1 MKLELY
7 TNYSDTKRIGKNL
20 ALVETLSGIRLKEDT
35 DLLHPVFTFHKFK
48 DTNDDWIWKNF
59 NYAKLIWSGWEYE
72 VEGEEYQI
80 KRCYFVGKLRMSKG
94 GVIEIPCDIDV
105 RETWKDYI
113 LAQNYLVSRQEY
125 VHTKCVAD
133 ERKVLPVARTI
144 QADMIGDVGD
154 GGDGTIV
161 LTVTGGV

>member
-20 ALVETLSGIRLKEDT
+20 VLVDTLDGILLKEDT
-35 DLLHPVFTFHKFK
+35 DLVHPVFTFHKFK
-48 DTNDDWIWKNF
+48 SEDNSWIFKNF
-59 NYAKLIWSGWEYE
+59 NYCKLIWSGWEYE
-72 VEGEEYQI
+72 IENDNYQI
-80 KRCYFVGKLRMSKG
+80 KRCYFVGKLRLTKG
-94 GVIEIPCDIDV
+94 GIVEIPCEEDV

-113 LAQNYLVSRQEY
+113 LAQNYLVKRQEY
-125 VHTKCVAD
+125 VHNKCVAD
-133 ERKVLPVARTI
+133 DRKVLPVTRTVE
-144 QADMIGDVGD
+144 AKKLGTVGD